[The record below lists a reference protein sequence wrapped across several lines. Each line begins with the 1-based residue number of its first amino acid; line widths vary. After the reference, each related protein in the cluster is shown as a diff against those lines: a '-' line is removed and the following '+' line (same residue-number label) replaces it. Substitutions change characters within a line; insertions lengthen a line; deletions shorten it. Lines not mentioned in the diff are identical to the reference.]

1 MTNYGIIYK
10 FTCKVNGKSYIGQTT
25 NLRFKERIRRHEI
38 DKIDTHFYRSRD
50 LYGWDS
56 FELSIIENNIS
67 LDIPNLLNEREIY
80 WINYYQSF
88 DNGYNSTRGGDGGN
102 TYEKKTEEEMKIIR
116 KKLSESSFGS
126 KNGMSKGIKII
137 NEVTGEIQIFETMT
151 SVGKFFNVHRRSI
164 GRWIKSGKVIDNW
177 KIIFLD

>member
-1 MTNYGIIYK
+1 MINYGIIYK

-38 DKIDTHFYRSRD
+38 DKIDTHFYRARD
-50 LYGWDS
+50 LYGWDN

-126 KNGMSKGIKII
+126 KNGMSKGIKIT
-137 NEVTGEIQIFETMT
+137 NEITGEIQIFETMT
-151 SVGKFFNVHRRSI
+151 SVGEFFKVHRRSI
-164 GRWIKSGKVIDNW
+164 GRWIKSGKIINNW
-177 KIIFLD
+177 KIEFLD